1 MNKYELDKNDTTR
14 TFGHGNKTLYRIIA
28 LKNFGDVKIG
38 SKGGYVES
46 EDNLSQTGNCW
57 IYDRACVFGKAEV
70 SGNAK
75 VKGSATVFDK
85 AKVFDNAKVI
95 DNAEVFGEAQI
106 YDNATVS
113 GDAKAFE
120 MAEVF
125 DNAKVLWDAQVSGTS
140 AIHNWVQISG
150 SAEISGS
157 CDIGDRVHVFGNA
170 KIKDQTLRGSEK
182 ISKFELTPKSKLN
195 KEVDRWS
202 DSESQYGL
210 KHLQKAAAKVAKLR
224 AADLD

>member
-1 MNKYELDKNDTTR
+1 MDKYELDKNDTTR

-70 SGNAK
+70 SDNAK
-75 VKGSATVFDK
+75 IKGSATVFD
-85 AKVFDNAKVI
+85 NAKVSENAKVL
-95 DNAEVFGEAQI
+95 DNAEVFDNAQI
-106 YDNATVS
+106 YGNSTVS
-113 GDAKAFE
+113 GDAKVSE
-120 MAEVF
+120 KAEVF

-140 AIHNWVQISG
+140 KIHNWVQISG
-150 SAEISGS
+150 SAEISGD
-157 CDIGDRVHVFGNA
+157 CDIGERVHVFGNA
-170 KIKDQTLRGSEK
+170 KIKDQKLRGSDK
-182 ISKFELTPKSKLN
+182 ISKFELTPKAKLN
-195 KEVDRWS
+195 KQVDRWS

-210 KHLQKAAAKVAKLR
+210 KHLQKAVAEVAKLR
-224 AADLD
+224 AMN